1 MHFLSPTSSSETP
14 AAVVWLKRQI
24 VKAALPAKPASIV
37 CVYVCV
43 PSCLSER
50 ERDVLHEPASSN
62 KDLTV
67 ISA

>member
-24 VKAALPAKPASIV
+24 VKAALPAKLASIV
-37 CVYVCV
+37 CVYVRV

-50 ERDVLHEPASSN
+50 ERCFA
-62 KDLTV
+62 
-67 ISA
+67 